1 MREAR
6 IFDIRSAEA
15 EQPFELKRVSLFCTM
30 LFHLRLDR
38 CGALVEKGWAP
49 TSEEVAARPSWA
61 QFRPGKRKMRA
72 TPPSASVHL

>member
-15 EQPFELKRVSLFCTM
+15 EQPFQDKVVFIFFTM

-38 CGALVEKGWAP
+38 CGSLVGKGWA
-49 TSEEVAARPSWA
+49 TR
-61 QFRPGKRKMRA
+61 QLQRK
-72 TPPSASVHL
+72 

>member
-15 EQPFELKRVSLFCTM
+15 EQPLELKRVSLFCTM

-38 CGALVEKGWAP
+38 CGSLVGKGWA
-49 TSEEVAARPSWA
+49 TR
-61 QFRPGKRKMRA
+61 QLQRK
-72 TPPSASVHL
+72 